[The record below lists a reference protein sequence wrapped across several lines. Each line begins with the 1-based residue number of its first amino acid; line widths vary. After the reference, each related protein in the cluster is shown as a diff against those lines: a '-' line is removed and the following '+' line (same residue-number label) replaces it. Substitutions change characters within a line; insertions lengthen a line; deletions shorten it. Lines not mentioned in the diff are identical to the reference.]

1 MPGSLLIYI
10 VKDRD
15 LLDQRLSIIKIA
27 DPKLELDIGI
37 NVTDSNR
44 VYVISEGNVRTVGKM
59 VRIKQP
65 DGDFSPLFAH
75 DDLFSILRHYQQ
87 SRMQST
93 RYGLL
98 AMVVITL
105 VLLIR
110 LRNLPKSA

>member
-1 MPGSLLIYI
+1 
-10 VKDRD
+10 
-15 LLDQRLSIIKIA
+15 
-27 DPKLELDIGI
+27 
-37 NVTDSNR
+37 
-44 VYVISEGNVRTVGKM
+44 M

-75 DDLFSILRHYQQ
+75 DDLFGILRHYQQ